1 MSSYNRN
8 TTAQRRAAV
17 IDYER
22 QFQEDL
28 ERAQALSL
36 ESLALEKFKLQK
48 QQTQYGK
55 NCTQENYNSQS
66 TSSCVNSTTI
76 SNTAETDG
84 PNNEKKV

>member
-1 MSSYNRN
+1 MSHYNRSTN
-8 TTAQRRAAV
+8 NQRSAV

-48 QQTQYGK
+48 QRSEFNNIQQQHIAQSHEHGR
-55 NCTQENYNSQS
+55 NNSVHN
-66 TSSCVNSTTI
+66 SSSDRDNI
-76 SNTAETDG
+76 QF
-84 PNNEKKV
+84 EK

>member
-1 MSSYNRN
+1 MSHYDRN
-8 TTAQRRAAV
+8 AGTHRSAV

-48 QQTQYGK
+48 QRSEFNNIEQQCVTQSDVHKG
-55 NCTQENYNSQS
+55 
-66 TSSCVNSTTI
+66 NSTVH
-76 SNTAETDG
+76 SSSSERDNT
-84 PNNEKKV
+84 PQSEK